1 MSYSILNSMS
11 NNMSNCMSNCI
22 LNDMSNYST
31 LEMAK
36 STLVRAAFEM
46 AALVFSLVVSVRG
59 GICGS
64 GISGDVFCHSRISGV
79 MRGIGIGV
87 VMKHSCM
94 NGSCINSSCMNS
106 SCMNSSCMNRS
117 CMNGSCTNGNG
128 SYMNASCQN
137 IVRLAIT

>member
-1 MSYSILNSMS
+1 
-11 NNMSNCMSNCI
+11 
-22 LNDMSNYST
+22 MSNYST

-106 SCMNSSCMNRS
+106 SCMNRS
-117 CMNGSCTNGNG
+117 CMNGSCTNGNV
-128 SYMNASCQN
+128 SYMNASCVN
-137 IVRLAIT
+137 GNGSCMHGSGMDDNGMNGSCMNGSCMNVRADCPEQ